1 MAYIAQRLL
10 NRWTSQ
16 LDLSCMTG
24 EFERVVSVH
33 NIAKILLYREGGGI
47 LCYVCYILH
56 NNHVLGNALLHV
68 RKHQQDA
75 FIYTSLLTF
84 FCKILLARLNEI
96 VTCKS

>member
-47 LCYVCYILH
+47 LYGVI
-56 NNHVLGNALLHV
+56 
-68 RKHQQDA
+68 K
-75 FIYTSLLTF
+75 
-84 FCKILLARLNEI
+84 
-96 VTCKS
+96 

>member
-1 MAYIAQRLL
+1 MRKYGTYISIGV
-10 NRWTSQ
+10 NRY
-16 LDLSCMTG
+16 LINL
-24 EFERVVSVH
+24 EALH
-33 NIAKILLYREGGGI
+33 IAKILLYREGGGI